1 MGRLKPEEYG
11 HGGKVTRCVLF
22 VPWFFQDFS
31 VVLGAFQKFNMGSL
45 KACLNGK
52 DSMKH
57 SPPVGYIQLEIKK

>member
-22 VPWFFQDFS
+22 TIFSIQDFS
-31 VVLGAFQKFNMGSL
+31 AVLEVFQNFNMGSL

-52 DSMKH
+52 DSIDTL
-57 SPPVGYIQLEIKK
+57 PAVGYI